1 MQQHIVIKAMLG
13 ACIRPDRR
21 PRVPL
26 GCRPRGGRGRRGGV
40 KKPFEFPIRSRNARG
55 FGCANFRTFLFSKDG
70 IDRSLGLGILLRK
83 T

>member
-26 GCRPRGGRGRRGGV
+26 GCRPCGGRGARR
-40 KKPFEFPIRSRNARG
+40 EAAR
-55 FGCANFRTFLFSKDG
+55 K
-70 IDRSLGLGILLRK
+70 SLGGGGAGGAA
-83 T
+83 